1 MRIIHVLRKPLSEG
15 TVAANTLKHGCGGLN
30 IDASRISTEDN
41 LNGGAYALNPTP
53 RAGEDMWTRDRKGD
67 TNCFKRGGAG
77 RSSLPG
83 DTREGASAG
92 MFQPNSTATSNFVQP
107 TGRWPANVILQ
118 HLDGCRCAGIKR
130 VRATSI
136 HGESIAV
143 RRSGVHHTA
152 GGHQSVGRKQPVTGH
167 ADKDGKETIANWV
180 CGPGCPVAR
189 LDEQSGVTT
198 STGGRTVNIS
208 TTSTIYGGGKG
219 LGQALSSDEVR
230 GDPGFGDTGGASRF
244 YKQIGGKENA

>member
-15 TVAANTLKHGCGGLN
+15 TVAANTLKHGTGGLN
-30 IDASRISTEDN
+30 INASRIAS
-41 LNGGAYALNPTP
+41 P
-53 RAGEDMWTRDRKGD
+53 GEEITTHTQGRGD
-67 TNCFKRGGAG
+67 DGFAANAVYGDYRGGF
-77 RSSLPG
+77 S
-83 DTREGASAG
+83 THQTEG
-92 MFQPNSTATSNFVQP
+92 QKL
-107 TGRWPANVILQ
+107 GRWPANVILQ

-130 VRATSI
+130 VRATPI

-219 LGQALSSDEVR
+219 LGQRLSSDDVR